1 MKIHKSIDFH
11 TLLKVSSN
19 TSFGKLQIDQYSR
32 DISDKSMPF
41 LMYKVWLTIQW
52 AIKTQHTLI
61 TLYLKYP
68 VGGSTLL
75 KRHCIML
82 IHITFMGVYCIY
94 VYFYNY
100 DNNVDVYI
108 YVDFSNEI
116 IVFPLCT
123 AKGG

>member
-1 MKIHKSIDFH
+1 MKMHKSIDFH
-11 TLLKVSSN
+11 TLLKVLSN

-68 VGGSTLL
+68 VGGSALL

-108 YVDFSNEI
+108 
-116 IVFPLCT
+116 C
-123 AKGG
+123 